1 MPRLI
6 NHEDTKYMHRFRIFK
21 DEGNWRP
28 YCVMGMYRDPSDKM
42 GVESH
47 WQQISPFFSI
57 LKNAEDWA
65 KKNGYKLEE
74 D

>member
-21 DEGNWRP
+21 DEDSWRP
-28 YCVMGMYRDPSDKM
+28 YCVMGMYRDPGDKL

-57 LKNAEDWA
+57 RKSAEDWA
-65 KKNGYKLEE
+65 SKHNYKLEE